1 MARTKQEVRNWLES
15 QVNKTLSDPQGEWT
29 GECVTLIKCLM
40 DFLGVPNPYAA
51 RGHAKDAANTYL
63 VQGIADN
70 GKGWLTICVNSTWG
84 SGYGH
89 IWADLQNEHS
99 YEQNGKV
106 YHVVTKDTKKI
117 SSATQWVNFDK
128 WIKEEEVTELQPPVF
143 NEAYYLAANPDVAKA
158 GYRAIDH
165 WQAFG
170 IKEGRA
176 SAPNFHV
183 QEYLANYPDLQ
194 QAYGTNWLGGIY
206 HYYQF
211 GINEGR
217 FGTKALFDAAKE
229 SSTLQSEVASLKTK
243 LDEAK
248 AQYSGSFT
256 EADRAM
262 AQETNNFIKK
272 IAEWFKAIFKVS

>member
-1 MARTKQEVRNWLES
+1 MARTKQEVRSWLEK
-15 QVNKTLSDPQGEWT
+15 QVNNTLSDPQGDWT

-63 VQGIADN
+63 AQGIADN

-128 WIKEEEVTELQPPVF
+128 WIKEE
-143 NEAYYLAANPDVAKA
+143 DVV
-158 GYRAIDH
+158 D
-165 WQAFG
+165 
-170 IKEGRA
+170 
-176 SAPNFHV
+176 
-183 QEYLANYPDLQ
+183 
-194 QAYGTNWLGGIY
+194 
-206 HYYQF
+206 
-211 GINEGR
+211 
-217 FGTKALFDAAKE
+217 DATA
-229 SSTLQSEVASLKTK
+229 
-243 LDEAK
+243 
-248 AQYSGSFT
+248 
-256 EADRAM
+256 RAM
-262 AQETNNFIKK
+262 LQATTILAVDGTGESRQPTKQEVENLIGRTPLDALNQIMSYQPWKDNLAKVVYYKQDVSNAGGFTPITEQLYKK
-272 IAEWFKAIFKVS
+272 G